1 MIKLN
6 GVLHFSLVVSDLDRS
21 RKFYTELLGL
31 TFVAAPPG
39 SGMVFLRA
47 GNDHV
52 ILCRSEDGRR
62 PVSAEAGTRIH
73 HAFHVDP
80 GHYEEAKALLQ
91 SQGIEVLFEENRTA
105 GVFVGRQFYFHD
117 LDGNVL
123 EISECVPPAFQ
134 PDRGHPPPTD
144 NS

>member
-6 GVLHFSLVVSDLDRS
+6 GVLHFSIVVSDLDRS
-21 RKFYTELLGL
+21 RTFYTELLGL

-39 SGMVFLRA
+39 SEMVFLRA
-47 GNDHV
+47 GSDHV

-62 PVSAEAGTRIH
+62 PVSAAAGTRIH

-80 GHYEEAKALLQ
+80 GHYDEAKALLQ
-91 SQGIEVLFEENRTA
+91 SRKVEVLFEENRTA

-117 LDGNVL
+117 PDGNVL
-123 EISECVPPAFQ
+123 EISECVPPALP
-134 PDRGHPPPTD
+134 PDRVHQPPID

>member
-6 GVLHFSLVVSDLDRS
+6 GVLHFSIVVSELDRS

-31 TFVAAPPG
+31 TFVAAPAG

-47 GNDHV
+47 GSDHV
-52 ILCRSEDGRR
+52 ILCQSEDGR
-62 PVSAEAGTRIH
+62 PPATPGEGTRVH

-80 GHYEEAKALLQ
+80 GHYEEAKTLLQ
-91 SQGIEVLFEENRTA
+91 SSGMKILLEENRTA

-117 LDGNVL
+117 PDGNVL
-123 EISECVPPAFQ
+123 EISECAPPIA
-134 PDRGHPPPTD
+134 
-144 NS
+144 